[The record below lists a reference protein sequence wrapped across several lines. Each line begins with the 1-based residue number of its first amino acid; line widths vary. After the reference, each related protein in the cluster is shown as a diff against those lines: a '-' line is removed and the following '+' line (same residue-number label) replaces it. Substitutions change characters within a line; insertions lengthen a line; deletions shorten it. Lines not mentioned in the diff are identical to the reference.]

1 MNENNQEKQSELEPQ
16 TIFLSVADTAK
27 KVGVFSESAI
37 RTQIFY
43 SDQNGL
49 AQSGAIKR
57 IGSRVLIKWD
67 AYLHWID
74 SQPSTPPVHNPV
86 KARRGRKKATT
97 KPYSNSRK
105 LVEVESGWP
114 YVD

>member
-16 TIFLSVADTAK
+16 TIFLSVKDAAK
-27 KVGVFSESAI
+27 KSGVFTEAAI

-57 IGSRVLIKWD
+57 IGSRVLVKWG
-67 AYLHWID
+67 AYLSWID
-74 SQPSTPPVHNPV
+74 NQPSSPPVHNPT
-86 KARRGRKKATT
+86 KARRGRKKATA
-97 KPYSNSRK
+97 KPYRPAK

-114 YVD
+114 HVD